1 MKQTKEKLRQVFEN
15 GDKPNQQDFY
25 DWQDSYWH
33 KDERI
38 PKEKIEGI
46 DNVSLNYDLHWS
58 STNKKLSLIDFKGV
72 TISEISLQTLDNEG
86 TDLRYNTAAA
96 TLELYNA
103 DNELLDSISVTDFVK
118 NVATQLSI
126 NSNTLQLKDSA
137 GNILS
142 TVNFSISNIQGLQ
155 TALDGKLNMPTLSNN
170 YIGRWNT
177 TSNNFVNG
185 VIQDDGNRIGI
196 GITPNTT
203 NTSAQLNFKS
213 SDRKVMNIPKTN
225 FISSYSNGQP
235 SQNQQQGDV
244 YNNGDNIFWLRS
256 NSNIDRWKKL
266 TGFDIDYV
274 CKLPQD
280 FNSLKT
286 TYSDTYANP
295 NFDTLDKYGFANIWT
310 SDYCYGQ
317 KLTERFTNITN
328 ADSRMYEGVLTNI
341 NLGIFAY
348 NGAVQQYQDIK
359 GNLFLRGLGYAYTEQ
374 DWKKVITDNQNKST
388 TLGSETNYPSAKLA
402 IDSTNRGFLLPRM
415 TKLQRNAISSP
426 VQGLIIFQTD
436 SGNSGIRVFDGTNW
450 LALQS
455 TID

>member
-1 MKQTKEKLRQVFEN
+1 
-15 GDKPNQQDFY
+15 
-25 DWQDSYWH
+25 
-33 KDERI
+33 
-38 PKEKIEGI
+38 
-46 DNVSLNYDLHWS
+46 
-58 STNKKLSLIDFKGV
+58 
-72 TISEISLQTLDNEG
+72 
-86 TDLRYNTAAA
+86 
-96 TLELYNA
+96 
-103 DNELLDSISVTDFVK
+103 
-118 NVATQLSI
+118 
-126 NSNTLQLKDSA
+126 
-137 GNILS
+137 
-142 TVNFSISNIQGLQ
+142 
-155 TALDGKLNMPTLSNN
+155 
-170 YIGRWNT
+170 
-177 TSNNFVNG
+177 
-185 VIQDDGNRIGI
+185 
-196 GITPNTT
+196 
-203 NTSAQLNFKS
+203 
-213 SDRKVMNIPKTN
+213 MNIPKTN
-225 FISSYSNGQP
+225 FISSYLNGQP

-266 TGFDIDYV
+266 TGFDVDYV

-286 TYSDTYANP
+286 TYSDTFVNP
-295 NFDTLDKYGFANIWT
+295 NFDMLDKYGFANIWT

-341 NLGIFAY
+341 NLGIFDY

-374 DWKKVITDNQNKST
+374 DWKKVITDNQTKST

-436 SGNSGIRVFDGTNW
+436 SGNSGIRVFDGNNW
-450 LALQS
+450 LAIQS
-455 TID
+455 TVD